1 MARKNRIK
9 FKSRGFRQILVGGG
23 TLKAV
28 SGAGYRIHSH
38 APGTSVRTF
47 IGGYGGGRVIAFVV
61 TQPKTAEEAES
72 QREALEA
79 AVHGA

>member
-1 MARKNRIK
+1 MARKNLIK
-9 FKSRGFRQILVGGG
+9 FRSRGFRQILVGGG

-28 SGAGYRIHSH
+28 SGAAYRMHAH
-38 APGTSVRTF
+38 APGTSVRTM
-47 IGGYGGGRVIAFVV
+47 IGGYGGGRVIAFVA
-61 TQPKTAEEAES
+61 TNAKTDVEAET